1 MEPNTQVS
9 RRGVDVLKSI
19 LKADSVEEQF
29 RNALGKSSPA
39 FVASII
45 SLYNGNTMLQ
55 QCDPSQVVK
64 EALKAAVL
72 NLPIDQ
78 NLGFAWVIPYNNS
91 VKTTDGRYEKRMTP
105 TFQIGSKGY
114 VQLAMRTGQYRTIN
128 ADVVYD
134 GELQKVDKLT
144 GEINFQGEKKSDKV
158 IGYFAYIEMLN
169 GFSKTLYVTKEQIE
183 AHAKRFSK
191 SYNSKSSPWT
201 SDFDEMAIKT
211 VVKRLL
217 SKFGYLSIE
226 MAGAMANDT
235 ESDSISDRDKAIES
249 STTQVIDIDD
259 VQHEDIQEGPKEAD
273 PY

>member
-259 VQHEDIQEGPKEAD
+259 VQHEDIQEVPKEAD

>member
-1 MEPNTQVS
+1 MEPNIQTS
-9 RRGVDVLKSI
+9 RRGVDILKSI

-29 RNALGKSSPA
+29 RNALGKSSQA

-91 VKTTDGRYEKRMTP
+91 VKTSDGRYEKIMSP
-105 TFQIGSKGY
+105 AFQIGSKGY
-114 VQLAMRTGQYRTIN
+114 VQLAMRTGQYKTIN

-144 GEINFQGEKKSDKV
+144 GEINFQGEKKSDTV

-191 SYNSKSSPWT
+191 SYNSKSSPWV

-226 MAGAMANDT
+226 MAGAISNDT
-235 ESDSISDRDKAIES
+235 ESDSMLDRDKAIES
-249 STTQVIDIDD
+249 SATQVIDIDD
-259 VQHEDIQEGPKEAD
+259 VQHEVVQEEVED
-273 PY
+273 PAPY